1 MNWTEISLEINA
13 DDIDKAAAIA
23 NMTVPYGIYIEDY
36 RNLEEETWEIA
47 NIDLIDE
54 ELLKKDRT
62 KGFIHIYI
70 PEDENPSEAVS
81 YLSERLKAENI
92 PNKID
97 LSVCKNED
105 WENNW
110 KEYFKPLKIGDKLLI
125 RPLWIDDY
133 DNSDNRAVLSIEP
146 GLAFGTGGHNTTKLC
161 LEALEKYVKK
171 GSSVLDTGCGSGFK
185 TVASSKRI
193 ASPGCYASGFIAL
206 VKPLLD
212 EGIVSPDHGFICH
225 AVSGYSGA
233 GKKGIA
239 MYESDEKAPEL
250 FAPREYALNQEHKH
264 LKEMRK
270 ISGLS
275 VTPIFCPYVCDYFSG
290 MLVTVPVFKTDLKD
304 GKTAEDIKAV
314 YRSKY
319 ASDIVKYK
327 EAFDNGGFV
336 AANSKAE
343 LDSMAVTVA
352 GNDDRLLLMALYDN
366 LGKGASGA
374 ALECM
379 NIVMG
384 LPPEYGLDL

>member
-1 MNWTEISLEINA
+1 MVNNMKKVFIDGSQGTTGLKIFDRLKKR
-13 DDIDKAAAIA
+13 DDIELLTLPDELRKDIKSRKEALNSADIAFLCLPDAAAIEA
-23 NMTVPYGIYIEDY
+23 AELVTNDDTVIIDTSTAHRTSEGWAYGFP
-36 RNLEEETWEIA
+36 
-47 NIDLIDE
+47 
-54 ELLKKDRT
+54 ELSPEHREKIRT
-62 KGFIHIYI
+62 
-70 PEDENPSEAVS
+70 
-81 YLSERLKAENI
+81 
-92 PNKID
+92 
-97 LSVCKNED
+97 
-105 WENNW
+105 
-110 KEYFKPLKIGDKLLI
+110 
-125 RPLWIDDY
+125 
-133 DNSDNRAVLSIEP
+133 
-146 GLAFGTGGHNTTKLC
+146 
-161 LEALEKYVKK
+161 
-171 GSSVLDTGCGSGFK
+171 
-185 TVASSKRI
+185 
-193 ASPGCYASGFIAL
+193 
-206 VKPLLD
+206 
-212 EGIVSPDHGFICH
+212 
-225 AVSGYSGA
+225 VSGYSGA

-343 LDSMAVTVA
+343 LDSMDVTVA

>member
-1 MNWTEISLEINA
+1 MVNNMKKVFIDGSQGTTGLKIFDRLKKR
-13 DDIDKAAAIA
+13 DDIELLSLPDELRKDIKSRKEALNSADIAFLCLPDAAAIEA
-23 NMTVPYGIYIEDY
+23 AELVTNDDTVIIDTSTAHRTSEGWAYGFP
-36 RNLEEETWEIA
+36 EIF
-47 NIDLIDE
+47 
-54 ELLKKDRT
+54 KD
-62 KGFIHIYI
+62 
-70 PEDENPSEAVS
+70 
-81 YLSERLKAENI
+81 
-92 PNKID
+92 
-97 LSVCKNED
+97 
-105 WENNW
+105 
-110 KEYFKPLKIGDKLLI
+110 
-125 RPLWIDDY
+125 
-133 DNSDNRAVLSIEP
+133 
-146 GLAFGTGGHNTTKLC
+146 
-161 LEALEKYVKK
+161 
-171 GSSVLDTGCGSGFK
+171 GFK

-225 AVSGYSGA
+225 AVSSYSGA

-239 MYESDEKAPEL
+239 MYESEEKAPEL

-343 LDSMAVTVA
+343 LDSMDITVA